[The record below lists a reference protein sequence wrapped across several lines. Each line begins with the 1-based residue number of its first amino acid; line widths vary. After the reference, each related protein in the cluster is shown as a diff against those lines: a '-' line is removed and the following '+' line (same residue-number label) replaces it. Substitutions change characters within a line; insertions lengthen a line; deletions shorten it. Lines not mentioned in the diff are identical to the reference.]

1 MPFSVHSRLFSL
13 QTYWKFKGNNC
24 NVFNWGQALNFLF
37 VKPFWDPFGLCT
49 WSTCDIKIAQQF
61 ALYTIQT
68 IYVIIVFRRWILFQ
82 VHFIKNSICKG
93 VLSQL
98 AGCMKRNQVCGDF
111 HWQLATFD
119 SLMRVILKLLR
130 FSIPTQSIFCLN
142 NLSTTLLESL

>member
-13 QTYWKFKGNNC
+13 QTYWKFKGNNYC

-37 VKPFWDPFGLCT
+37 VKPFWDPFSLCT
-49 WSTCDIKIAQQF
+49 WSTCNIKIAQQF
-61 ALYTIQT
+61 ALYTKQT
-68 IYVIIVFRRWILFQ
+68 IKFYVIIVFRRWILFQ
-82 VHFIKNSICKG
+82 VHFIKNSICKE

-98 AGCMKRNQVCGDF
+98 AGCMKGNQVCGDF

-130 FSIPTQSIFCLN
+130 FSIPTQSV
-142 NLSTTLLESL
+142 